1 MLRSTD
7 REIGDSLTLTRD
19 GTPVTLTIVGEVFDP
34 GNNDGLVLTQADP
47 GTTLTTWL
55 VSVADGTDPGEYADT
70 LQQALD
76 PLGLTAHLEGT
87 DGADELVVI
96 IDALAGL
103 LTLML
108 VTVAGLGVLNAVVL
122 DVRER
127 VHDIGIH
134 KALGM
139 TPRQT
144 LTTVLSSVVLIGL
157 VGGLVGVPAGVVLHG
172 ILLPAMG
179 DGAGVELPQVVLSVF
194 GAVGARGVRAR
205 RAGARHGRRAAA
217 RRVGGADP
225 YGDGPADGVAHAATR
240 VVPMGAAIEV
250 TDLAKAYGELQ
261 AVDGVTFDVGEGE
274 FFGILGPNGA
284 GKTTILEMVEGLRR
298 PDAGTITLLGE
309 SPWPRNPG
317 LLPRIG
323 VQLQSTAFFE
333 RLTAREQIRTMASL
347 YAVGPEVA
355 DEWLERVG
363 LVDKADTRVGDLS
376 GGQAQRL
383 SIACA
388 LVHDPEVVFLDEPTA
403 ALDPQARRNLWE
415 LLAGLNDSGR
425 TVVLTTHY
433 MDEAEALCDRVAIID
448 HGRILELDTPANL
461 VRGLDA
467 PTRITVATGQ
477 LTPEEA
483 GAIAGVDEV
492 VEDPAGVVLSTREP
506 VAVLTAL
513 AQQEHLAGIQVQTGT
528 LEDVFLSLTGREYRA

>member
-1 MLRSTD
+1 
-7 REIGDSLTLTRD
+7 
-19 GTPVTLTIVGEVFDP
+19 
-34 GNNDGLVLTQADP
+34 
-47 GTTLTTWL
+47 
-55 VSVADGTDPGEYADT
+55 
-70 LQQALD
+70 
-76 PLGLTAHLEGT
+76 
-87 DGADELVVI
+87 
-96 IDALAGL
+96 
-103 LTLML
+103 
-108 VTVAGLGVLNAVVL
+108 
-122 DVRER
+122 
-127 VHDIGIH
+127 
-134 KALGM
+134 
-139 TPRQT
+139 
-144 LTTVLSSVVLIGL
+144 
-157 VGGLVGVPAGVVLHG
+157 
-172 ILLPAMG
+172 
-179 DGAGVELPQVVLSVF
+179 
-194 GAVGARGVRAR
+194 
-205 RAGARHGRRAAA
+205 
-217 RRVGGADP
+217 
-225 YGDGPADGVAHAATR
+225 
-240 VVPMGAAIEV
+240 MGAAIGV

-355 DEWLERVG
+355 EAWLERVG

-433 MDEAEALCDRVAIID
+433 MDEAEVLCDRVAIID

-467 PTRITVATGQ
+467 PTRITVASGQ
-477 LTPEEA
+477 LSPEEA

>member
-1 MLRSTD
+1 
-7 REIGDSLTLTRD
+7 
-19 GTPVTLTIVGEVFDP
+19 
-34 GNNDGLVLTQADP
+34 
-47 GTTLTTWL
+47 
-55 VSVADGTDPGEYADT
+55 
-70 LQQALD
+70 
-76 PLGLTAHLEGT
+76 
-87 DGADELVVI
+87 
-96 IDALAGL
+96 
-103 LTLML
+103 
-108 VTVAGLGVLNAVVL
+108 
-122 DVRER
+122 
-127 VHDIGIH
+127 
-134 KALGM
+134 
-139 TPRQT
+139 
-144 LTTVLSSVVLIGL
+144 
-157 VGGLVGVPAGVVLHG
+157 
-172 ILLPAMG
+172 
-179 DGAGVELPQVVLSVF
+179 
-194 GAVGARGVRAR
+194 
-205 RAGARHGRRAAA
+205 
-217 RRVGGADP
+217 
-225 YGDGPADGVAHAATR
+225 
-240 VVPMGAAIEV
+240 MGAAIEV

-309 SPWPRNPG
+309 SPWPHNPG

-347 YAVGPEVA
+347 YAVGPDVA
-355 DEWLERVG
+355 DGWLERVG
-363 LVDKADTRVGDLS
+363 LGDKADTRVGDLS

-492 VEDPAGVVLSTREP
+492 LEDPAGVVLSTREP